1 MVQSEASSR
10 ASSRATSERPGAS
23 RTPQPPAKRRRGNQ
37 SEEADE
43 CFVREMTRLDER
55 HADREERRA
64 ERLESR
70 STLDEDDIFGQQVAA
85 IFKRINRV
93 QKSRARIQVLQLL
106 ESIEFPPTL
115 DDPYPPNRYNF
126 EL

>member
-10 ASSRATSERPGAS
+10 ASSRATSERPGTS
-23 RTPQPPAKRRRGNQ
+23 RTPQPPAKRRGNR

-43 CFVREMTRLDER
+43 CFVREMARLDER
-55 HADREERRA
+55 RADREERRA

-70 STLDEDDIFGQQVAA
+70 GTLDEDDIFGQQVAA
-85 IFKRINRV
+85 IFKRFSRV

-106 ESIEFPPTL
+106 ENIEFPPTL
-115 DDPYPPNRYNF
+115 DDPYPSNRYNF